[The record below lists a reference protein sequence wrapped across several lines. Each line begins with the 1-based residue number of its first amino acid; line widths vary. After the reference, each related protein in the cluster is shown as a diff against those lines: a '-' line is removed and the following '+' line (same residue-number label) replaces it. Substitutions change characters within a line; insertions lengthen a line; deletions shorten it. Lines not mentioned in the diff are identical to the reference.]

1 MMKMIFHINNERW
14 RKDVGVI
21 SILISLILL
30 MYFAYRGV
38 SVIILSIILALFA
51 VVMNGET
58 HIMVMYTEIFMKAFA
73 AYVKQYFPVFL
84 LGAIFGKII
93 DDSGSAKA
101 IAKMIAQKL
110 GVQRAVLAVVLS
122 VGILTYG
129 GVSVFVV
136 AFAVYPIAAQLFKEA
151 DIPKKLIPA
160 SIVLGSFTFTMTA
173 FPGSPQIQNTI
184 PMPYFGTDAYAS
196 PILGI
201 IAGMFM
207 FGAGMLWLTYRV
219 KKAKSIGEGYG
230 EDKNETAKTD
240 DSNLPPI
247 WIALLPTIL
256 VLILNFTLS
265 KFVFVA
271 GKYNSGYLEK
281 APYLMKLS
289 NVSGT
294 WSLIIA
300 LTISIIVAILFNF
313 KRMKSV
319 VKSLNEGT
327 AGALSAIINTSSVVG
342 YGNVIKILGGFIII
356 KNVIMQISSNP
367 IISEAISVNILS
379 GITGSA
385 SGGMSIALGILGQ
398 QYLHMAN
405 QIGISPQVLHRVA
418 AIASGGLD
426 SLPHN
431 GGIITLLGVCGMTH
445 KEAYKDI
452 AVCSV
457 IIPII
462 VLIIIVVLANLGIV

>member
-1 MMKMIFHINNERW
+1 M
-14 RKDVGVI
+14 GVI

-38 SVIILSIILALFA
+38 SIVILSIILAMFA
-51 VVMNGET
+51 VVMNGES
-58 HIMVMYTEIFMKAFA
+58 HIMIMYTETFMMAFA
-73 AYVKQYFPVFL
+73 MYVKQYFPVFL

-101 IAKMIAQKL
+101 IANVIAEKL
-110 GVQRAVLAVVLS
+110 GVQRAILAVVLS
-122 VGILTYG
+122 VGVLTYG

-160 SIVLGSFTFTMTA
+160 SIILGSFTFTMTA
-173 FPGSPQIQNTI
+173 LPGTPQIQNTI

-201 IAGMFM
+201 VGGVIMFIAGMM
-207 FGAGMLWLTYRV
+207 WLTYRA
-219 KKAKSIGEGYG
+219 KKAKASGIGYG
-230 EDKNETAKTD
+230 DYKDETIEVDNNNTPHIGIAF
-240 DSNLPPI
+240 LPI
-247 WIALLPTIL
+247 IL
-256 VLILNFTLS
+256 VLVLNFILS
-265 KFVFVA
+265 KFVLVA
-271 GKYNSGYLEK
+271 GRYDASYLEK
-281 APYLMKLS
+281 QPYMIKLS

-294 WSLIIA
+294 WSLVIA
-300 LTISIIVAILFNF
+300 LSISIVVSVVLNF

-342 YGNVIKILGGFIII
+342 YGNVIKVLAGFVII
-356 KNVIMQISSNP
+356 KNVIVNVSSNP
-367 IISEAISVNILS
+367 LISEAISVNILS

-385 SGGMSIALGILGQ
+385 SGGMSIALGILGK
-398 QYLHMAN
+398 QYLTMAT
-405 QIGISPQVLHRVA
+405 QMGISPEVLHRVA
-418 AIASGGLD
+418 TIASGGLD

-431 GGIITLLGVCGMTH
+431 GGVITLLGVCGMTH

-457 IIPII
+457 IIPILALI
-462 VLIIIVVLANLGIV
+462 VVVVLANFGIV